1 MNTITLLQSI
11 GFCAISTAAL
21 LGVGYAILY
30 ANNIILRLNR
40 DHTVVVF
47 LNHFVDQIERTLRT
61 RRGRDR
67 HFGHKFTSTEDD
79 NIIQLIDKYG
89 IENVIFM
96 VPMLPVRNIF
106 GIFSYTTSSDNHS
119 MVPCMVEDDEQY
131 NYKSGH
137 KIRLVSIYTGFGTKT
152 MYTSDFSSLVR
163 DARIQFFVRKDASA
177 ELESLFQDYDSGNY
191 ALVRLPSRQA
201 IEHEITNSKNHI
213 ETANALSNLLRRNVI
228 DDPEAFMSCLNFKK
242 DALNVKVS
250 VKTDRGLLET
260 GTWDKISHSDALDK
274 LNAIYRLCNVM
285 LNDIRD
291 LAGLHVSGE
300 LLPEVTGCLESIREI
315 SGVIHKR
322 DADEMLNASDATSS
336 GSVASDTDTD
346 DDDSSPGNTTRELF
360 EALGGHGDRGF
371 ILALLS
377 QGMFGADV
385 AALTGWSEQKISNA
399 RNKRKS
405 DIPAWIYDQAGF
417 FANTASKKRRYSD
430 TDVEAFRHIFDVWSE
445 GHDDWFEFDLEKIDH
460 HCDTAG

>member
-40 DHTVVVF
+40 DHAVVVF

-61 RRGRDR
+61 RQGRDR

-79 NIIQLIDKYG
+79 RIIQLIDKYG

-96 VPMLPVRNIF
+96 VPMLPVRNIL
-106 GIFSYTTSSDNHS
+106 GIFAYTSSSDNHS
-119 MVPCMVEDDEQY
+119 LVPCMIEDNEQY
-131 NYKSGH
+131 NYKSGY

-163 DARIQFFVRKDASA
+163 DARIQFLVRKDASA

-201 IEHEITNSKNHI
+201 IAHEIRNSKNEF

-242 DALNVKVS
+242 DALNVS

-291 LAGLHVSGE
+291 LAGLNVSGE
-300 LLPEVTGCLESIREI
+300 LLPDVIECLESIREI
-315 SGVIHKR
+315 SGAIHKR
-322 DADEMLNASDATSS
+322 DDGDETADTA
-336 GSVASDTDTD
+336 DTE
-346 DDDSSPGNTTRELF
+346 DDDSSPDNTTRELF

-430 TDVEAFRHIFDVWSE
+430 TDVEAFRNIFDVWSE
-445 GHDDWFEFDLEKIDH
+445 GHNDWFEFDLEKIDH